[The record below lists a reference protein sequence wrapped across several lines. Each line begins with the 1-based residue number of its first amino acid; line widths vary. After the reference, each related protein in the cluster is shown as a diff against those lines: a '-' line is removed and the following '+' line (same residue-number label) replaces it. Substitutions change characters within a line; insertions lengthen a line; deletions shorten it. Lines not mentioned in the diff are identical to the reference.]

1 MVRSDPCVGA
11 GAIYI
16 TSVRRMGESI
26 LSGKPRIRIS
36 TIHKAKGGEADN
48 VLLLLE
54 SSPVITRAD
63 DTEGEIRTFYVGMT
77 RARKDTT
84 HIVRVTQLTTGLN
97 YEKQRALLGLKQ
109 AEELING
116 PRAED
121 YGPALLN
128 HERIATI
135 WNVLLR
141 KKLLDK
147 ITPTEVTAMMIGL
160 KLARLAED
168 MHKDDSWVDIIGY
181 AALGGEISNDE
192 S

>member
-1 MVRSDPCVGA
+1 MSISRKQLAAQLEPGLAALFGPLPGIKERDKLLCEEKRENEKVGKN
-11 GAIYI
+11 
-16 TSVRRMGESI
+16 REHFLRE
-26 LSGKPRIRIS
+26 
-36 TIHKAKGGEADN
+36 
-48 VLLLLE
+48 
-54 SSPVITRAD
+54 
-63 DTEGEIRTFYVGMT
+63 
-77 RARKDTT
+77 
-84 HIVRVTQLTTGLN
+84 
-97 YEKQRALLGLKQ
+97 

-128 HERIATI
+128 HQRIAAI
-135 WNVLLR
+135 WNVVLR
-141 KKLLDK
+141 KKLLDQ

-192 S
+192 QKTSV

>member
-1 MVRSDPCVGA
+1 MKKNREHFL
-11 GAIYI
+11 
-16 TSVRRMGESI
+16 RE
-26 LSGKPRIRIS
+26 
-36 TIHKAKGGEADN
+36 
-48 VLLLLE
+48 
-54 SSPVITRAD
+54 
-63 DTEGEIRTFYVGMT
+63 
-77 RARKDTT
+77 
-84 HIVRVTQLTTGLN
+84 
-97 YEKQRALLGLKQ
+97 

-147 ITPTEVTAMMIGL
+147 ITPTEVTAMRVGL

-168 MHKDDSWVDIIGY
+168 MHKDDSWTDIIGY

-192 S
+192 Q

>member
-1 MVRSDPCVGA
+1 MSMSREELSAKMEPGL
-11 GAIYI
+11 
-16 TSVRRMGESI
+16 RRLFGEE
-26 LSGKPRIRIS
+26 LWDKEQ
-36 TIHKAKGGEADN
+36 KLAKLRLAEY
-48 VLLLLE
+48 
-54 SSPVITRAD
+54 R
-63 DTEGEIRTFYVGMT
+63 
-77 RARKDTT
+77 
-84 HIVRVTQLTTGLN
+84 
-97 YEKQRALLGLKQ
+97 EKENMAKNREHFLRE

-141 KKLLDK
+141 AKLLNK

-192 S
+192 QKTSV

>member
-1 MVRSDPCVGA
+1 MSIPRKQLFEELEP
-11 GAIYI
+11 
-16 TSVRRMGESI
+16 TMRM
-26 LSGKPRIRIS
+26 
-36 TIHKAKGGEADN
+36 
-48 VLLLLE
+48 
-54 SSPVITRAD
+54 
-63 DTEGEIRTFYVGMT
+63 
-77 RARKDTT
+77 
-84 HIVRVTQLTTGLN
+84 
-97 YEKQRALLGLKQ
+97 LLGDEIEEEEMGKNREHFLRE

-141 KKLLDK
+141 TKLLK
-147 ITPTEVTAMMIGL
+147 QITPTEVTAMMVGL

-181 AALGGEISNDE
+181 AALGGEISNDGKDT
-192 S
+192 SA

>member
-1 MVRSDPCVGA
+1 MSIPRKQLFEELEP
-11 GAIYI
+11 
-16 TSVRRMGESI
+16 TMRM
-26 LSGKPRIRIS
+26 
-36 TIHKAKGGEADN
+36 
-48 VLLLLE
+48 
-54 SSPVITRAD
+54 
-63 DTEGEIRTFYVGMT
+63 
-77 RARKDTT
+77 
-84 HIVRVTQLTTGLN
+84 
-97 YEKQRALLGLKQ
+97 LLGDEIEEEEMGKNREHFLRQ

-116 PRAED
+116 PRADD

-141 KKLLDK
+141 AKLLK
-147 ITPTEVTAMMIGL
+147 QITPTEVTAMMIGL

-192 S
+192 QETSV

>member
-1 MVRSDPCVGA
+1 MPAKS
-11 GAIYI
+11 Y
-16 TSVRRMGESI
+16 T
-26 LSGKPRIRIS
+26 LSSHTP
-36 TIHKAKGGEADN
+36 
-48 VLLLLE
+48 
-54 SSPVITRAD
+54 
-63 DTEGEIRTFYVGMT
+63 
-77 RARKDTT
+77 
-84 HIVRVTQLTTGLN
+84 TTGSN
-97 YEKQRALLGLKQ
+97 YEKQRAFLKQ

-147 ITPTEVTAMMIGL
+147 ITPTEVVAMMVGL

-168 MHKDDSWVDIIGY
+168 MHKDDSWTDIIGY